1 VPPAW
6 TPSQPSAP
14 SNLTE
19 ALSRKRLAVLAVVIV
34 AFLAVGGFLIS
45 RSIGGGGRRLSIDL
59 TVSGSTMTPAHP
71 SAKQGDMVTMTVT
84 ADKAEEIH
92 LHGYDLPFDVPSA
105 GGKVTHTF
113 KADKTGD
120 FPMEIEAT
128 GTPLGKFQ
136 VSP

>member
-1 VPPAW
+1 MARNRV
-6 TPSQPSAP
+6 
-14 SNLTE
+14 LI
-19 ALSRKRLAVLAVVIV
+19 LAAVVI
-34 AFLAVGGFLIS
+34 ALLAVGGYLIS
-45 RSIGGGGRRLSIDL
+45 RSIGGGGRPLSVDL

-71 SAKQGDMVTMTVT
+71 SAKQGDMVTMTIT

-92 LHGYDLPFDVPSA
+92 LHGYDIPFQVPSA
-105 GGKVTHTF
+105 GVKVTHTF

-120 FPMEIEAT
+120 FDMEIEAT